1 MSSFQIYIIKRNN
14 NSPRDIKELSEWVSN
29 QIESTP
35 VECQDDRRILCTPL
49 RDCYE
54 QILERYPALNGRDAT
69 DDDELIDKAFDYYLS
84 RNVIMIDCTY
94 SQHIPAFEYV
104 QGIAKKYGLCI
115 YHTQSIK
122 LLDDNNTPIG
132 YATRHYTT
140 DYPTLWK
147 AIILSLKTPIIVS
160 MIIFA
165 VYYIIKYLCTLNP
178 LPDYLPS
185 IHISPTTIAVITF
198 IYAAFLIVIGVR
210 NARRG
215 RRKMY
220 EETNIDN

>member
-1 MSSFQIYIIKRNN
+1 MSSFQIYIIKLDS

-35 VECQDDRRILCTPL
+35 VECQDDRSILCTPL

-54 QILERYPALNGRDAT
+54 QLLERYPALNGRDAT

-94 SQHIPAFEYV
+94 SKHIPAFEYV

-115 YHTQSIK
+115 YHTQSNK

-160 MIIFA
+160 IIIFA
-165 VYYIIKYLCTLNP
+165 VYYIIKYLCTVNP

-220 EETNIDN
+220 DETNIDN

>member
-35 VECQDDRRILCTPL
+35 VECQDDRSILCTPL

-54 QILERYPALNGRDAT
+54 QLLERYPALNGRDAT

-94 SQHIPAFEYV
+94 SKHIPAFEYV

-160 MIIFA
+160 IIIFS
-165 VYYIIKYLCTLNP
+165 VYYIINSSVKL
-178 LPDYLPS
+178 
-185 IHISPTTIAVITF
+185 
-198 IYAAFLIVIGVR
+198 
-210 NARRG
+210 
-215 RRKMY
+215 
-220 EETNIDN
+220 

>member
-1 MSSFQIYIIKRNN
+1 MSSFQIYIIKLDS

-35 VECQDDRRILCTPL
+35 VECQDDRSILCTPL

-54 QILERYPALNGRDAT
+54 QLLERYPALNGRDAT

-132 YATRHYTT
+132 YATQHYTT

-160 MIIFA
+160 IIIFA